1 LTVQELAINGHDLQ
15 RVGIAPGPEM
25 GRLLNHLLDQV
36 LDDPSL
42 NTPDQLLDWVQR
54 VTAAQ
59 A

>member
-1 LTVQELAINGHDLQ
+1 VQELAINGHDLQ

-25 GRLLNHLLDQV
+25 GRLLDLMLDHV

-42 NTPDQLLDWVQR
+42 NTPARLLDWVQR